1 MKRTKI
7 IFTCALIYTMSAFVS
22 CTTDET
28 SSTPQNN
35 VVIENS
41 KALQE
46 LSNFNK
52 ELENKSPQTRSNKD
66 IRKFLYVASADIF
79 GAWTG
84 GQVGARIGLK
94 VGTLLGSPAQ
104 GTVAGAMVGAIG
116 WGSYKSYKA
125 YHKHDCAIYAT
136 NTIDPIFY
144 QCMPNADK
152 HISITENT
160 IPNTENTTP
169 NIENTIP
176 NIDSII
182 QNSHLTI
189 PNTENTTPNIENT
202 IPNID
207 PITQNSHLINPYIT
221 EEKLKQLHLTP
232 QEISIGVS
240 HNELLRKLRKINSS
254 AKSTTRTS
262 IHSTELANFNI
273 PYSEYID
280 SEELYKKALEEE
292 KANLILTDNK
302 ANIAI
307 HLFKEAFEKYSINED
322 NLIVIINKY
331 SDIIRNSKEFTEE
344 EKNAIMYGLST
355 AIHSYNYWK
364 TEYIK

>member
-152 HISITENT
+152 HISITEN
-160 IPNTENTTP
+160 
-169 NIENTIP
+169 
-176 NIDSII
+176 
-182 QNSHLTI
+182 TI

-364 TEYIK
+364 TEYTK

>member
-1 MKRTKI
+1 MKRTNF
-7 IFTCALIYTMSAFVS
+7 IFTCALIYIMSAFVS

-66 IRKFLYVASADIF
+66 IRKFLHVASADIF

-94 VGTLLGSPAQ
+94 VGSFLGSPAQ

-116 WGSYKSYKA
+116 WGTYKSYKA
-125 YHKHDCAIYAT
+125 YHKYDCAVYKT
-136 NTIDPIFY
+136 NTIDPIFL

-152 HISITENT
+152 HVSITENI

-176 NIDSII
+176 N
-182 QNSHLTI
+182 T
-189 PNTENTTPNIENT
+189 ENT

-207 PITQNSHLINPYIT
+207 SIIQNSHLINPYIT

-232 QEISIGVS
+232 QEISVGVS
-240 HNELLRKLRKINSS
+240 HNELLRNLRKINSN
-254 AKSTTRTS
+254 AKNTTRTS

-280 SEELYKKALEEE
+280 SEELYQKALEEE
-292 KANLILTDNK
+292 KANLNLTDNK

-307 HLFKEAFEKYSINED
+307 HLFKEAFEKYSVNED
-322 NLIVIINKY
+322 NLIFIINKY
-331 SDIIRNSKEFTEE
+331 SDIIRSSKEFTEE

-364 TEYIK
+364 TEYTK